1 MEIYENSN
9 YLLCYNTLDEV
20 EATFFNNIINY
31 IIYYPIDWYNFLENI
46 LKNKLMMSYRNTA
59 LIVSLEILTPQLKNS
74 FNHIYD
80 CMISSG
86 VVLNSIETKGFL
98 IIYVYSE
105 KISDFFQ
112 NSGFWLEYITHYA
125 CIELGLNSYRG
136 GLIKTNDGKIQEV
149 DVIIEYNSNLFFI
162 ECKDTYNYSNKDLLK
177 IFNLRK
183 KINANS
189 YGVFVCSKLAY
200 EIDYE
205 KYEIELIKYK
215 FDYHTFKESIKE
227 LVVSKLISLNI

>member
-1 MEIYENSN
+1 MEIFENSN
-9 YLLCYNTLDEV
+9 FLMCYNLLDEV
-20 EATFFNNIINY
+20 EANFFNNIINY

-46 LKNKLMMSYRNTA
+46 LKNKLMISYRNTA

-74 FNHIYD
+74 FNHIYK
-80 CMISSG
+80 CMQSSG
-86 VVLNSIETKGFL
+86 VILNVIETKGFL

-112 NSGFWLEYITHYA
+112 NSGFWLEYITAYA
-125 CIELGLNSYRG
+125 CNELGLKSYRG
-136 GLIKTNDGKIQEV
+136 GLIKTNDGKIQEI

-162 ECKDTYNYSNKDLLK
+162 ECKDTYNYTDRDLMKLY
-177 IFNLRK
+177 NLRK
-183 KINANS
+183 KINSNS

-200 EIDYE
+200 DIDYE

-215 FDYHTFKESIKE
+215 FNYSEFKEQLKE
-227 LVVSKLISLNI
+227 FIGSKLITLN